1 MYTRDIYNKFINPAA
16 TQDQM
21 LRQSRMSTLLVGG
34 VSIGVA
40 ILFQDVF
47 GLMIYIFKLWPS
59 AIIPPLLAGLLW
71 GKVSPYAGAPAVVI
85 GVVSCFLW
93 SDKVLGEPFG
103 IPANLIGIGLNCLT
117 LFVVHQMMKRRVPST
132 GIYAPEVL

>member
-1 MYTRDIYNKFINPAA
+1 MRPALG
-16 TQDQM
+16 QDLT
-21 LRQSRMSTLLVGG
+21 LRGRSSVIAGG
-34 VSIGVA
+34 LS
-40 ILFQDVF
+40 F
-47 GLMIYIFKLWPS
+47 
-59 AIIPPLLAGLLW
+59 
-71 GKVSPYAGAPAVVI
+71 
-85 GVVSCFLW
+85 FLW

>member
-1 MYTRDIYNKFINPAA
+1 
-16 TQDQM
+16 M
-21 LRQSRMSTLLVGG
+21 LFLLLV
-34 VSIGVA
+34 
-40 ILFQDVF
+40 
-47 GLMIYIFKLWPS
+47 LWTS
-59 AIIPPLLAGLLW
+59 CFFYRLGAVGLLFL
-71 GKVSPYAGAPAVVI
+71 VSPYAGAPAVVI

>member
-1 MYTRDIYNKFINPAA
+1 
-16 TQDQM
+16 
-21 LRQSRMSTLLVGG
+21 
-34 VSIGVA
+34 
-40 ILFQDVF
+40 
-47 GLMIYIFKLWPS
+47 MIYIFKLWPS
-59 AIIPPLLAGLLW
+59 AIIPPLLTGLLW

>member
-1 MYTRDIYNKFINPAA
+1 MIRRPP
-16 TQDQM
+16 
-21 LRQSRMSTLLVGG
+21 RSTLFPYTT
-34 VSIGVA
+34 
-40 ILFQDVF
+40 LFR
-47 GLMIYIFKLWPS
+47 S
-59 AIIPPLLAGLLW
+59 
-71 GKVSPYAGAPAVVI
+71 PAVVI

>member
-1 MYTRDIYNKFINPAA
+1 MSHNESLSLE
-16 TQDQM
+16 M
-21 LRQSRMSTLLVGG
+21 LRDGTG
-34 VSIGVA
+34 
-40 ILFQDVF
+40 
-47 GLMIYIFKLWPS
+47 
-59 AIIPPLLAGLLW
+59 
-71 GKVSPYAGAPAVVI
+71 AGAPAVVI

>member
-1 MYTRDIYNKFINPAA
+1 MSQKIKNPNEKGSGFI
-16 TQDQM
+16 
-21 LRQSRMSTLLVGG
+21 VG
-34 VSIGVA
+34 IIALIA
-40 ILFQDVF
+40 IV
-47 GLMIYIFKLWPS
+47 
-59 AIIPPLLAGLLW
+59 
-71 GKVSPYAGAPAVVI
+71 AVVI